1 VLFVPAF
8 FVVIQR
14 FENWLAERKGKTA
27 LPQTI
32 PQAPSAT
39 P

>member
-1 VLFVPAF
+1 VPAF

-14 FENWLAERKGKTA
+14 FENWLAERRGKA
-27 LPQTI
+27 PGPKTI
-32 PQAPSAT
+32 PQAPSAI